1 MIIIEIFKFLAEQL
15 TNREIAI
22 LIWLVIFLIVG
33 LFFSWCRE
41 QLWYVVK
48 FFSYPK
54 IYFFLLLFS
63 IYVSGLC
70 FLLSKISLW
79 SADQLVTTFLWCLAS
94 GTYFIVDAI
103 NKQDKNA
110 FIKKLFWSTL
120 TISPFVEF
128 IILKFTSSFAIEFTI
143 VSILVIL
150 FILLFIEK
158 FPFISERYKKLAPP
172 KSVIE
177 TLLIIVFVFL
187 ILRLIIQ
194 IWLEPSAFFTIDSWY
209 SFLTPILLTI
219 GVIPLFY
226 LFYSN
231 YEDAS
236 RY

>member
-1 MIIIEIFKFLAEQL
+1 MIIIETFKFLAEQL
-15 TNREIAI
+15 NNREIAI
-22 LIWLVIFLIVG
+22 LIWLAMTLVVS

-48 FFSYPK
+48 FYSCPK

-79 SADQLVTTFLWCLAS
+79 SAEQLVTTFLWCFAS
-94 GTYFIVDAI
+94 GTYFITHAI

-110 FIKKLFWSTL
+110 FVKKLFWGTL
-120 TISPFVEF
+120 TISGVVEF
-128 IILKFTSSFAIEFTI
+128 IILKFTSSFAVEFAI
-143 VSILVIL
+143 VSILI
-150 FILLFIEK
+150 ILLSIVE
-158 FPFISERYKKLAPP
+158 FPFITERYKKLAPY
-172 KSVIE
+172 KSVIKD
-177 TLLIIVFVFL
+177 LVLIFFVFFIGRFIIK
-187 ILRLIIQ
+187 IL
-194 IWLEPSAFFTIDSWY
+194 LEPSAFFTIDSLY